1 MILATGKTGA
11 RPAGETGDVWRCVD
25 LGDEAF
31 GVFEFMQIQGGHLVR
46 ATAMAMAMAMAA
58 MMQAKPQGPWRSDK
72 LFPALP

>member
-46 ATAMAMAMAMAA
+46 ATAMAMAA

-72 LFPALP
+72 LFPGLP

>member
-46 ATAMAMAMAMAA
+46 ATAIVAA
-58 MMQAKPQGPWRSDK
+58 DRTRPGRGRVQGTHP
-72 LFPALP
+72 LLP